1 MAAFRVFLYY
11 PTPATEAIVATLR
24 FDGIEVA
31 EEERASAHEVIL
43 RYSPQDSGT
52 TFALLVALLDRL
64 HPLWRDLV
72 SLSPIERTA
81 RRPSS

>member
-1 MAAFRVFLYY
+1 VAAFRVLLYH

-24 FDGIEVA
+24 FGGIEVA
-31 EEERASAHEVIL
+31 EEERPSAREVIL
-43 RYSPQDSGT
+43 RYSPPDTRT
-52 TFALLVALLDRL
+52 TFAMLVALLDRL

-81 RRPSS
+81 R

>member
-1 MAAFRVFLYY
+1 MYH

-24 FDGIEVA
+24 FGGIEVA
-31 EEERASAHEVIL
+31 EEERPSAHQVIL
-43 RYSPQDSGT
+43 RYPPRDSGT

-72 SLSPIERTA
+72 SLSPLERTA
-81 RRPSS
+81 R